1 MSAWLVS
8 FLIVAGCCFI
18 LLAAVGVLRF
28 PDVFTRMHAAT
39 KAGAFGGGIL
49 ALAGGIH
56 FASAGVW
63 IESLLLIL
71 FFYSTMPVAAHLIAR
86 ASFKAGIRPHPGTD
100 TRALARFGGEKIK
113 GLDSAEAGR

>member
-1 MSAWLVS
+1 MSTLVVS
-8 FLIVAGCCFI
+8 FLIVAGSCFI

-28 PDVFTRMHAAT
+28 PDLFTRMHAAT

-56 FASAGVW
+56 FASIGIW
-63 IESLLLIL
+63 IESLLLVL

-86 ASFKAGIRPHPGTD
+86 AAFKGGIQPAPGTD
-100 TRALARFGGEKIK
+100 TRALERFGP
-113 GLDSAEAGR
+113 GR